1 MRSLL
6 GWLGVSFLPALAGI
20 AFPAP
25 DYYRALRRPSWAPP
39 TWLFGPAWTALY
51 VMMGVAAWLVSRR
64 PGSDGALRLFGVQLA
79 LNAAWTPIFFG
90 LRARG
95 LAMAEIAALWVAV
108 ALTTLAFFGRRTMAG
123 VLLLPYLGWVSF
135 AAALN
140 WEIWRRN
147 R

>member
-1 MRSLL
+1 MKSLL
-6 GWLGVSFLPALAGI
+6 GWLGLSFLPAAGGI

-39 TWLFGPAWTALY
+39 PWLFGPAWTLLY
-51 VMMGVAAWLVSRR
+51 TLMGIAAWRVARR
-64 PGSDGALRLFGVQLA
+64 PDGSGALRLYRAHLV

-90 LRARG
+90 LRRPD
-95 LAMAEIAALWVAV
+95 LALAEIAALWLSV
-108 ALTTLAFFGRRTMAG
+108 LITTLAFLRRSTVAG
-123 VLLLPYLGWVSF
+123 VLLLPYLAWTSF

-140 WEIWRRN
+140 FEIWRRN